1 MNHSNQVKTMNTN
14 TKVLYCALIL
24 LLMILAGCSTKP
36 VVNDIWLDEIYYGR
50 QYETVLVIGIAEKI
64 TFRNLFEGNLV
75 SQLRKTGIE
84 AFPSY
89 EILPYTNM
97 LTREAVLAAVEKYA
111 IDSVLITSLVG
122 RDKKTIYY
130 SEGNADYSNPYSYNR
145 FVNDAIY
152 GPGRGG
158 TGSYDIDVLFLK
170 TNLYDVTSEKLV
182 WSLTSETEFK
192 YQMKSLNAAIKLI
205 INKLR
210 EDGLI

>member
-1 MNHSNQVKTMNTN
+1 MNTN
-14 TKVLYCALIL
+14 TKVFYCALIL
-24 LLMILAGCSTKP
+24 SLIILAGCSKKP
-36 VVNDIWLDEIYYGR
+36 AVNDIWLDETYYGR
-50 QYETVLVIGIAEKI
+50 QYESVLVIGIAEKI

-97 LTREAVLAAVEKYA
+97 LTREAVLTAVKKYA

-130 SEGNADYSNPYSYNR
+130 SEGNADYSNPYSYNT

-152 GPGRGG
+152 SPGRGG

-182 WSLTSETEFK
+182 WSMVSETEFK
-192 YQMKSLNAAIKLI
+192 YKTNSLNAAIKLVI
-205 INKLR
+205 DKLR

>member
-1 MNHSNQVKTMNTN
+1 MNTN

-50 QYETVLVIGIAEKI
+50 QYESVLVVGAAEKI

-75 SQLRKTGIE
+75 SQLRRIGVE

-152 GPGRGG
+152 GSGRGG

-182 WSLTSETEFK
+182 WSLVSETEFK
-192 YQMKSLNAAIKLI
+192 YKTNSLDAAIKLVI
-205 INKLR
+205 DKLR

>member
-1 MNHSNQVKTMNTN
+1 MNTN
-14 TKVLYCALIL
+14 TKVFYCALIL
-24 LLMILAGCSTKP
+24 SLIILAGCSKKQAVT
-36 VVNDIWLDEIYYGR
+36 DIWLDETYYGR

-97 LTREAVLAAVEKYA
+97 LTREAVLTAVQKYA

-122 RDKKTIYY
+122 RDTKTIYY
-130 SEGNADYSNPYSYNR
+130 SEGNADYSNPYSYSS
-145 FVNDAIY
+145 FVNNAINKS
-152 GPGRGG
+152 GQ

-182 WSLTSETEFK
+182 WSMVSETEFK
-192 YQMKSLNAAIKLI
+192 YKTNSLNAAIKLVI
-205 INKLR
+205 DKLR
-210 EDGLI
+210 ADGLI